1 LTIPLTL
8 NKCEETAA
16 DAYCPIDPHHR
27 RSGLLMRYKWLL
39 LDADGTLF
47 DYDQAEASA
56 LEKTLEEIGVR
67 FEPRYTQIYRQINAR
82 MWRAFEQGKISQA
95 WLKVRRFELLFEA
108 IGVESDPET
117 ISVRYL
123 QNLADGSQLI
133 EDAEEVVRRLSE
145 KVGLVLITNGLQ
157 MVQRS
162 RLAKSPI
169 VGYFTDILISE
180 EVGAAKPDGRIFDM
194 AFGMMN
200 NPSKAEVL
208 MVGDSLT
215 SDIKGG
221 NDYGID
227 TCWFNPKRKPCDQD
241 VRITY
246 EIHHLS
252 ELLTIV
258 EAAQQPAGME
268 RSSPLW
274 AW

>member
-1 LTIPLTL
+1 
-8 NKCEETAA
+8 
-16 DAYCPIDPHHR
+16 
-27 RSGLLMRYKWLL
+27 MRYKWLL

-56 LEKTLEEIGVR
+56 LEESLEQIGVR
-67 FEPRYTQIYRQINAR
+67 SEPRYTQHYRQINAQ
-82 MWRAFEQGKISQA
+82 MWRAFEQGKVSQA
-95 WLKVRRFELLFEA
+95 WLKIRRFELLFEA

-117 ISVRYL
+117 FSVSYL
-123 QNLADGSQLI
+123 QNLAQGSQLI
-133 EDAEEVVRRLSE
+133 EGAEEVVRRLSE

-162 RLAKSPI
+162 RLAKSPLG
-169 VGYFTDILISE
+169 GYFTNIVISE
-180 EVGAAKPDGRIFDM
+180 EVGAAKPDGKIFDI

-227 TCWFNPKRKPCDQD
+227 TCWFNPRRKPCHQD

-252 ELLTIV
+252 ELMSIV
-258 EAAQQPAGME
+258 DAAA
-268 RSSPLW
+268 
-274 AW
+274 

>member
-1 LTIPLTL
+1 M
-8 NKCEETAA
+8 K
-16 DAYCPIDPHHR
+16 YR
-27 RSGLLMRYKWLL
+27 WLL

-47 DYDQAEASA
+47 DYEQAEASA
-56 LEKTLEEIGVR
+56 LEKSLKETGVR
-67 FEPRYTQIYRQINAR
+67 FEPRYIQLYRQINGR

-95 WLKVRRFELLFEA
+95 WLKSRRFELLFEA
-108 IGVESDPET
+108 IGVESDPDT
-117 ISVRYL
+117 ISVKYL

-145 KVGLVLITNGLQ
+145 QVGLVLITNGLQ

-169 VGYFTDILISE
+169 VGYFKDILISE
-180 EVGAAKPDGRIFDM
+180 EVGVAKPGGKIFGI
-194 AFGMMN
+194 AFDMMN
-200 NPSKAEVL
+200 NPTKGEVL

-215 SDIKGG
+215 SDIRGG
-221 NDYGID
+221 DDYGID
-227 TCWFNPKRKPCDQD
+227 TCWFNPERKPCDQD

-258 EAAQQPAGME
+258 ETA
-268 RSSPLW
+268 
-274 AW
+274 